1 MATNETFDKLI
12 QDLTK
17 DITVQVHAQVHSA
30 IAGMVQTTIREMVN
44 TETIKAAVTDCV
56 NRNIDQYRPDM
67 SLFDARIKSASDAVT
82 NSFNDR
88 ADRLV
93 IDLVN
98 QHVTNADIPN
108 MIQRQVLSQIS
119 GRPGNTVFPDG
130 SIPGSALD
138 IASVRLSGDNV
149 SGGVIKKFSSVGID
163 DQASSCKLTIMDQGV
178 VFENT
183 LYAPKMEVRGDC
195 VVDGALVIRGGMD
208 SNSEA
213 FKSIV
218 DQTVSIVAHNT
229 TLLDSHQNR
238 VFERIRT
245 EGIEIGKLIVDGREI
260 IEGRSLT
267 TAIINSHLETVGVL
281 RDLQTQGETLLSE
294 ALYTANRRVGINTM
308 DPATALSVWD
318 EEVEFGIGK
327 QQKDVGRIATRREHT
342 LVLGSNG
349 HDNIKLSPDGLV
361 LVDKIR
367 IGNMTF
373 GSSPSAPSYS
383 APRGTVIFNENPN
396 VGGPMGW
403 VSLGDARWANFGI
416 ID

>member
-30 IAGMVQTTIREMVN
+30 IAGMVQATIREMVN
-44 TETIKAAVTDCV
+44 TDTIKAAVTDCV
-56 NRNIDQYRPDM
+56 NKNIDQYRPDM

-82 NSFNDR
+82 SSFNNR

-119 GRPGNTVFPDG
+119 GHPGNTMFPDG

-138 IASVRLSGDNV
+138 TASVRLSGDNV
-149 SGGVIKKFSSVGID
+149 AGGVIKRFASVGID

-208 SNSEA
+208 NNSEV

-218 DQTVSIVAHNT
+218 EQTVTAVANNT
-229 TLLDSHQNR
+229 SLLDSHQNR

-245 EGIEIGKLIVDGREI
+245 DGVEIGKLVVDGREI
-260 IEGRSLT
+260 IDGRSLT
-267 TAIINSHLETVGVL
+267 SAIINSQLETVGRL
-281 RDLQTQGETLLSE
+281 HDLQTQGETLLSE
-294 ALYTANRRVGINTM
+294 SLYASNKRVGINTM

-327 QQKDVGRIATRREHT
+327 QQRDVGRIATRREHA

-349 HDNIKLSPDGLV
+349 HDNIKLSTDGSV
-361 LVDKIR
+361 IVTKIQ

-373 GSSPSAPSYS
+373 GSSPTSPSYS

-403 VSLGDARWANFGI
+403 ISLGDARWANFGI